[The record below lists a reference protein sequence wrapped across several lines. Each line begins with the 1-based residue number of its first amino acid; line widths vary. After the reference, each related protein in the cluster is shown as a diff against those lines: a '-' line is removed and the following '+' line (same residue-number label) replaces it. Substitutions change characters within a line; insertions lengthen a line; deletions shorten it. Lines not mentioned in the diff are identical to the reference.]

1 MNKYDI
7 VICGGGMSGLSLAYY
22 LSLEQ
27 SLRTKKILII
37 EPENKTRNDRT
48 WAFWQKGK
56 SAFDKILSAS
66 WEKVVLKPSI
76 GESIVMD
83 LKNYRYKLI
92 RGIDFYDFVQNHL
105 QNFSNIEFAMERV
118 IEINDFGETAVVA
131 TDENKYE
138 AQWVFDSTYKLNLRD
153 KKNQNMLQHFKGVV
167 IQTKDEVFDPSTPD
181 LMNFTIPQKDGEARF
196 IYVLPFSETKAL
208 IEFTV
213 FGEELLSQEE
223 YDSQLYGYLDNELNS
238 SYQVLED
245 EFGVIPMSD
254 VPTNEFPSPRI
265 VRIGIAGGSTNP
277 STGYTFANTQKR
289 LQEIVNALVVKRSP
303 VLKQSWWRKRHHFYA
318 SVLLNVLIQ
327 KRYPA
332 AEVFE
337 ELYRKNRPTQV
348 FKFLGGETNFLEEV
362 KIMWSTRK
370 RHFGMAA
377 LEVMKSK
384 LFN

>member
-27 SLRTKKILII
+27 VMRNKKILII

-48 WAFWQKGK
+48 WGFWQKEK
-56 SAFDKILSAS
+56 SAFESILKAS
-66 WEKVVLKPSI
+66 WEKVFLKTTT
-76 GESIVMD
+76 GERISLD
-83 LKNYRYKLI
+83 LDNYRYKLI
-92 RGIDFYDFVQNHL
+92 KGIDFYSFVQSHL
-105 QNFSNIEFAMERV
+105 QNFANIEFAMESV
-118 IEINDFGETAVVA
+118 VNIADQGETVTVT
-131 TDENKYE
+131 TDESKYV
-138 AQWVFDSTYKLNLRD
+138 ADWVFDSTFKLNLKD
-153 KKNQNMLQHFKGVV
+153 KKNQNMLQHFKGAV
-167 IQTKDEVFDPSTPD
+167 IQTKDAEFDPKSPD
-181 LMNFTIPQKDGEARF
+181 LMNFNIAQKEGEARF

-208 IEFTV
+208 IEFTI

-223 YDSQLYGYLDNELNS
+223 YDKELHNYLKTQLNS
-238 SYQVLED
+238 SYQVLEE

-254 VPTNEFPSPRI
+254 VPTEEFPSPRV

-277 STGYTFANTQKR
+277 ATGYTFANTQKR
-289 LQEIVNALVVKRSP
+289 LQELVKSLIVKKSP
-303 VLKQSWWRKRHHFYA
+303 VLKQGWWHQRHTFYA
-318 SVLLNVLIQ
+318 SVLLNVLLK

-337 ELYRKNRPTQV
+337 ELYIKNRPSQV
-348 FKFLGGETNFLEEV
+348 FKFLGGETNFLEEL

-377 LEVMKSK
+377 FQVVKSK
-384 LFN
+384 LSK